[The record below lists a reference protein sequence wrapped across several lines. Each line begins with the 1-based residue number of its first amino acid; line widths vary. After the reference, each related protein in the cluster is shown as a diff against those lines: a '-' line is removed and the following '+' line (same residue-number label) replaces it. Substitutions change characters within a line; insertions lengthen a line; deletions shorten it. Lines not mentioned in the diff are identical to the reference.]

1 MDQTENEEVQKISLQ
16 EVTNEKPHILKKFPS
31 SGMVSKVREKTT
43 LFVIL
48 GSIFAVLAGV
58 STGWFMSGG
67 SMKKT
72 EIDSKTKQVNSTVLT
87 EMGEVKEGLDE
98 AEGKLVEGGIEGEG
112 NYHLEREGGPSKYV
126 YLTSTVI
133 DLQSFVGKKVKVWGE
148 TTSAV
153 KAPWLMDVF
162 KVKTLE

>member
-87 EMGEVKEGLDE
+87 E